1 MTKWTLKRFPD
12 GYFRRVIYS
21 LGPYIA
27 RRTSITSMHH
37 AQLVCQVP
45 IRILC
50 VFFSLNYVCRCM
62 ACNKDL
68 DKDAL
73 YRCEEHTNLLIE
85 SVEWGVL
92 WNEYGII
99 GDLVVTLSF
108 NTTT

>member
-1 MTKWTLKRFPD
+1 
-12 GYFRRVIYS
+12 
-21 LGPYIA
+21 
-27 RRTSITSMHH
+27 
-37 AQLVCQVP
+37 
-45 IRILC
+45 
-50 VFFSLNYVCRCM
+50 M

-73 YRCEEHTNLLIE
+73 YRCEEHTNLLVE